1 MARCLPGPPGR
12 QPLACRHCAD
22 TVSRASIGA
31 VGDISS
37 FAAIEVLIGL
47 SFVFFLLSTA
57 CSALQEMLASV
68 LGWRA
73 KTLEDAV
80 GTMLGNPK
88 VKRGVKEWFG
98 RVDKVGVVD
107 QDVVNDHQEAGVPV
121 DLTSA
126 VFEHW
131 RIKGLVRD
139 PDSSLRRRS
148 RPSYLPPR
156 ALSLAIAETL
166 ALHAPRPDAPKG
178 DPAPGAT
185 APNDTPWARTD
196 AEILAA
202 VQAVVKNF
210 PGSHQREVLQ
220 KAAVNAHG
228 DLEGFRMQVERAFD
242 DSMDRASGWYKRKA
256 QLVLALLAAVFA
268 IGLNVDSV
276 RIATHLY
283 NDEAV
288 RTAVVSQVGSTAD
301 AQDAADTV
309 SQIKQLKLPVGWSA
323 ENRPA
328 GFSGWA
334 GGIAGWLLT
343 IAALNLGAP
352 FWFDLLS
359 RLSRQRGVG
368 IPEKPGRALSDSPVA
383 DADAVPAARQAADAA
398 PPPGAG

>member
-1 MARCLPGPPGR
+1 
-12 QPLACRHCAD
+12 
-22 TVSRASIGA
+22 

-57 CSALQEMLASV
+57 CSAFQEMLASV

-80 GTMLGNPK
+80 GNMLGNPK
-88 VKRGVKEWFG
+88 VKRGLKEWFG

-107 QDVVNDHQEAGVPV
+107 RDVVNAHEEAGVPV
-121 DLTSA
+121 DLVTA

-131 RIKGLVRD
+131 RIKALVRD
-139 PDSSLRRRS
+139 PNSSLRRRS

-156 ALSLAIAETL
+156 ALSLAVAETL
-166 ALHAPRPDAPKG
+166 ALHAPPPPKASASKRG
-178 DPAPGAT
+178 QAAAAAGAT
-185 APNDTPWARTD
+185 ATPWQHTD
-196 AEILAA
+196 DEILAA
-202 VQAVVKNF
+202 VQRVVTKF

-228 DLEGFRMQVERAFD
+228 DLEGFRKHVETAFD
-242 DSMDRASGWYKRKA
+242 DSMERASGWYKRKA
-256 QLVLALLAAVFA
+256 QLVLALVAATFA

-288 RTAVVSQVGSTAD
+288 RTAVVSQVKSERPE
-301 AQDAADTV
+301 DAAATV
-309 SQIKQLKLPVGWSA
+309 SQIKQLRLPVGWGA
-323 ENRPA
+323 ANRPS
-328 GFSGWA
+328 GGSGWVGA
-334 GGIAGWLLT
+334 LAGWLIT

-368 IPEKPGRALSDSPVA
+368 IPEKPGRVLSDKPVRDTTA
-383 DADAVPAARQAADAA
+383 APAAGHASADDA
-398 PPPGAG
+398 PPPDAR